1 MIYPKCKLKD
11 GRARMAPA
19 LRYDGYLMP
28 CCHFGNWGVIEMLK
42 ERMGEELVEQM
53 HITNGTLDEIN
64 KSDAFKW
71 IEESFTSDNPLS
83 ECKHLCGSPDNLD
96 ESLSSNN
103 SNYTLIRMDDK

>member
-19 LRYDGYLMP
+19 LRYDGYVMP
-28 CCHFGNWGVIEMLK
+28 CCHFGNWGVIEKLK

-71 IEESFTSDNPLS
+71 IENSFTSDNPLS
-83 ECKHLCGSPDNLD
+83 ECKHMCSNKDNLD

-103 SNYTLIRMDDK
+103 SNYTLIRMEDK